1 MAEASLLPAPD
12 ETLGVWLSELSIKT
26 ARRKTS
32 ETGADMALAVYTNHL
47 RAYPADVV
55 RHVLANYRGTWFPTW
70 GELADQL
77 DELTEVRA
85 MIRDRLLDI
94 IEGRSAKQIEANPL
108 SKRLDDLR
116 EELAALN
123 RIELRFPEIA
133 DETSAARRLSL
144 IAEIEALKKPVDA
157 H

>member
-1 MAEASLLPAPD
+1 MVAHESMLPAPVELIED
-12 ETLGVWLSELSIKT
+12 WLARVSVKT
-26 ARRKTS
+26 ARRKDS
-32 ETGADMALAVYTNHL
+32 AHGDELALSVYTNHL

-133 DETSAARRLSL
+133 DESSTARRLSL
-144 IAEIEALKKPVDA
+144 IAEIEAAREGA